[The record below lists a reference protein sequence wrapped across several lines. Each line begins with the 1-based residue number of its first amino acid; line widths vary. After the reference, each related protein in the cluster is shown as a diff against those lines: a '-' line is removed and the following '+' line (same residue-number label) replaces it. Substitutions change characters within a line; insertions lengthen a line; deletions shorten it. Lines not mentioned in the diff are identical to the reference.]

1 MKLKYY
7 MRGIGIG
14 ILVTALILSIS
25 YLNHKKMSDDEVKA
39 RARELGMVES
49 SSLLEAAGKDA
60 DSTGEGKTEVIDS
73 DSGSVEVTEV
83 KDTPTPEPTKETTP
97 TPEPTEKATPTPEP
111 TKEATPTPTA
121 TPTPEVKETET
132 KEAQNTEDPGAIGK
146 ETPATGSSSK
156 VTVVVHSGDSSVTV
170 ARSVQEAGL
179 IANADDFDLFLCQNG
194 YDKRIHVGTYEIPY
208 DLTYAEM
215 AKIFVGE

>member
-25 YLNHKKMSDDEVKA
+25 YLNKKKMSDDEVKA
-39 RARELGMVES
+39 RARELGMVEA

-60 DSTGEGKTEVIDS
+60 DNSNESKTEVIGS

-83 KDTPTPEPTKETTP
+83 KETP
-97 TPEPTEKATPTPEP
+97 TPEPTEEPTPTPTAEP
-111 TKEATPTPTA
+111 TKEATPTPTPTAEPTKEA
-121 TPTPEVKETET
+121 TPTPTPAPTAEPKETET
-132 KEAQNTEDPGAIGK
+132 KEAQNPEDPGAIGK
-146 ETPATGSSSK
+146 ETPAAGSSSK
-156 VTVVVHSGDSSVTV
+156 ATVVVHSGDSSVTV

-179 IANADDFDLFLCQNG
+179 IANAA
-194 YDKRIHVGTYEIPY
+194 ESIPSVKPIAVAKEH
-208 DLTYAEM
+208 TKAE
-215 AKIFVGE
+215 